1 MAGLKIHNHRTTP
14 ILYRDPHQLGEAP
27 AMVEKIRIVDEKQE
41 PLQGRG
47 ELEYL
52 GYIEGR
58 VEDAVSRLVYMCR
71 EKGYIEAD
79 MVVYRNQW
87 STLKITCHNKA
98 GRITLKADRVE
109 TRAEELVER
118 LRRLECVLRLYA
130 YSSEKP
136 QSVLDALIS

>member
-1 MAGLKIHNHRTTP
+1 MA
-14 ILYRDPHQLGEAP
+14 
-27 AMVEKIRIVDEKQE
+27 EKIRILDEDHE
-41 PLQGRG
+41 HLQGRG

-87 STLKITCHNKA
+87 STLQITCRNKA
-98 GRITLKADRVE
+98 GRITLKANRVE
-109 TRAEELVER
+109 TRAEELVEK
-118 LRRLECVLRLYA
+118 LRQLECVLRLYA
-130 YSSEKP
+130 YSSDKP
-136 QSVLDALIS
+136 QSVLDTLIS